1 MTYIGHYHVLGC
13 GKRGPRSKCDHRLYF
28 KGISIMNHFKFMIF
42 FFFWVKNSQC
52 YVTILINFL
61 HKFTGSRLGCLC

>member
-28 KGISIMNHFKFMIF
+28 KGISITNHFKLMIF
-42 FFFWVKNSQC
+42 FFF
-52 YVTILINFL
+52 
-61 HKFTGSRLGCLC
+61 LGEEFPMLCHYFDQFSS

>member
-42 FFFWVKNSQC
+42 FFLGEEFP
-52 YVTILINFL
+52 ILCHYFDQ
-61 HKFTGSRLGCLC
+61 FSS